1 MNHDRYRVPPDGSA
15 RLRNYDPDATG
26 SFTSKE
32 EAAEKLAADVKKL
45 AALQD
50 ILYAQNTYGLLVI
63 LQALD
68 AAGKDSVVKHV
79 MSGVNPQ
86 GCSVVSFKAPSAEEL
101 DHDFLWRCQRHVP
114 ERGRIGIFNR
124 SYYEEVLVVRVHP
137 EYLDREHLP
146 PEERGKQLWKHRFED
161 INAYERYLD
170 RNGIKILKFYLH
182 LSRKEQKER
191 FLDRIRESDK
201 NWKFSL
207 DDLAVR
213 ADWDRY
219 QEAYEEMLNATSTPW
234 APWYVIPADHKWFT
248 RAAVADVIV
257 DRLRALDLRYPD
269 VSAEQR
275 DALRRAEQQLLH
287 E

>member
-1 MNHDRYRVPPDGSA
+1 VPPDGSA
-15 RLRNYDPDATG
+15 RLGNYDPDATG